1 MTVWYGIQKE
11 RKFNM
16 DDNLDL
22 QIKLNNIDVIK
33 RMNTIEGMLYLMY
46 AYVSDVNSA
55 FVEEEDAYGDSF
67 NAIDEK
73 LISGAISRIKH
84 DVETLERYL

>member
-1 MTVWYGIQKE
+1 
-11 RKFNM
+11 M

-22 QIKLNNIDVIK
+22 QIKLNNIDVMK

-46 AYVSDVNSA
+46 AYVSEVNLA
-55 FVEEEDAYGDSF
+55 LIEEEDEYGDSF

-84 DVETLERYL
+84 DLETLERYL

>member
-1 MTVWYGIQKE
+1 
-11 RKFNM
+11 M

-46 AYVSDVNSA
+46 DYVSEINSA
-55 FVEEEDAYGDSF
+55 LIEEEDAYGDSF
-67 NAIDEK
+67 NAIDDK
-73 LISGAISRIKH
+73 LVSGAISRIKH
-84 DVETLERYL
+84 DMETLERYL